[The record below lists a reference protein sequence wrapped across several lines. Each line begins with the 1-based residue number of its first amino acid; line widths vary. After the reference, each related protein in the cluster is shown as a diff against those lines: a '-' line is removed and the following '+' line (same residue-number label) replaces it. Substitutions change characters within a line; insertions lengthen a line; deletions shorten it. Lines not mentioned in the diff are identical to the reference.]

1 MVTRRLAIFAL
12 SLTIG
17 FGASVARA
25 ETLGSALASAYETSG
40 LLAQNR
46 ALLRAADE
54 DVARSVAALM
64 PVLSWSANIK
74 ATVLGDPPPR
84 VDQVSWES
92 YAAITAQM
100 TLYDFGAGDLAVKAA
115 RETVLGTREQL
126 RGIEQQVLLR
136 AVQAYENVRRETAFL
151 DLRRSA
157 LRVIEEEARAAK
169 DRFDVG
175 EITRTDV
182 ALSEARLAAAKS
194 QLAAAE
200 GALARASEEYAA
212 VVGHRPGRLDPAPA
226 APLPA
231 SEAAARQIAM
241 HSHPSLAEAQHKVSA
256 AELNLERAELSLRPT
271 VNGSAQ
277 VGVDGDGNTAG
288 QFSVTIGGPLYSG
301 GAIEASIRQVA
312 AYRDASRSGLHL
324 ASGSVS
330 QGIGNAFANLSVA
343 RAGRLA
349 FEQQIA
355 ASSVAYDGIREEA
368 ELGARTSLEVLNAEQ
383 SLLDARASLLSAQS
397 DEVIASYVVLSAMGL
412 LTAEH
417 LKLAVQLYDPAA
429 YYDLVKDAPSTT
441 SPQGAALD
449 RVLQAIGGN

>member
-1 MVTRRLAIFAL
+1 MVKKHLAIIAFSLAVGFA
-12 SLTIG
+12 
-17 FGASVARA
+17 APAARS

-64 PVLSWSANIK
+64 PVLSWSANAK
-74 ATVLGDPPPR
+74 VSLEENPR
-84 VDQVSWES
+84 PGFDQVSWS
-92 YAAITAQM
+92 TYAAITAQM
-100 TLYDFGAGDLAVKAA
+100 TLYDFGAGDLAVQAA

-136 AVQAYENVRRETAFL
+136 AVQAYENVRRETSFVE
-151 DLRRSA
+151 LRRSA
-157 LRVIEEEARAAK
+157 LRLIEEEARAAK

-175 EITRTDV
+175 EITRSDV

-212 VVGHRPGRLDPAPA
+212 VVGHRPGQLDPSPA
-226 APLPA
+226 APLPT
-231 SEAAARQIAM
+231 SEVAARQIALQG
-241 HSHPSLAEAQHKVSA
+241 HPSLAEAQHKVSA
-256 AELNLERAELSLRPT
+256 AELNLQRAELSLRPT

-277 VGVDGDGNTAG
+277 VGVDGEGNTAG

-312 AYRDASRSGLHL
+312 AYRDASRAGLHL
-324 ASGSVS
+324 ASASVS
-330 QGIGNAFANLSVA
+330 QGIGNAYANLSVA
-343 RAGRLA
+343 RAGRQA

-368 ELGARTSLEVLNAEQ
+368 ELGARTSLEVLNAKQ

-412 LTAEH
+412 MTAEH
-417 LKLAVQLYDPAA
+417 LRLAVQLYDPEA
-429 YYDLVKDAPSTT
+429 YYNLVKDAPSTT
-441 SPQGAALD
+441 SPQGEALD

>member
-1 MVTRRLAIFAL
+1 MVARRFAIFAV
-12 SLTIG
+12 SVA
-17 FGASVARA
+17 FGLAAPVARA

-64 PVLSWSANIK
+64 PVLNWSANIK
-74 ATVLGDPPPR
+74 ATVSAKH
-84 VDQVSWES
+84 DQVSWET

-136 AVQAYENVRRETAFL
+136 AVQAYENVRRESSFVE
-151 DLRRSA
+151 LRRSA

-231 SEAAARQIAM
+231 SEAAARQVAQQN
-241 HSHPSLAEAQHKVSA
+241 HPSLAEAQHKVSA
-256 AELNLERAELSLRPT
+256 AELNLQRAELSLRPKLT
-271 VNGSAQ
+271 GSAQ
-277 VGVDGDGNTAG
+277 VGVDGDGYTAG
-288 QFSVTIGGPLYSG
+288 QSSVVIGGPLYSG

-312 AYRDASRSGLHL
+312 AYRDASRAGLHL
-324 ASGSVS
+324 ASASVG
-330 QGIGNAFANLSVA
+330 QGIGNAFANLAVA
-343 RAGRLA
+343 RAGRRA

-355 ASSVAYDGIREEA
+355 AASVAYDGIREEA
-368 ELGARTSLEVLNAEQ
+368 ELGARTTLEVLNAEQ

-412 LTAEH
+412 MTAEH
-417 LKLAVQLYDPAA
+417 LKLAVQLYDPEA
-429 YYDLVKDAPSTT
+429 YYNLVKDAPSTT
-441 SPQGAALD
+441 SPQGEALD

>member
-1 MVTRRLAIFAL
+1 
-12 SLTIG
+12 
-17 FGASVARA
+17 
-25 ETLGSALASAYETSG
+25 
-40 LLAQNR
+40 
-46 ALLRAADE
+46 
-54 DVARSVAALM
+54 
-64 PVLSWSANIK
+64 
-74 ATVLGDPPPR
+74 
-84 VDQVSWES
+84 
-92 YAAITAQM
+92 
-100 TLYDFGAGDLAVKAA
+100 
-115 RETVLGTREQL
+115 
-126 RGIEQQVLLR
+126 
-136 AVQAYENVRRETAFL
+136 
-151 DLRRSA
+151 
-157 LRVIEEEARAAK
+157 
-169 DRFDVG
+169 
-175 EITRTDV
+175 
-182 ALSEARLAAAKS
+182 
-194 QLAAAE
+194 
-200 GALARASEEYAA
+200 
-212 VVGHRPGRLDPAPA
+212 
-226 APLPA
+226 
-231 SEAAARQIAM
+231 
-241 HSHPSLAEAQHKVSA
+241 
-256 AELNLERAELSLRPT
+256 

-312 AYRDASRSGLHL
+312 AYRDASRAGLHL

-429 YYDLVKDAPSTT
+429 YYDLVKDAPSST